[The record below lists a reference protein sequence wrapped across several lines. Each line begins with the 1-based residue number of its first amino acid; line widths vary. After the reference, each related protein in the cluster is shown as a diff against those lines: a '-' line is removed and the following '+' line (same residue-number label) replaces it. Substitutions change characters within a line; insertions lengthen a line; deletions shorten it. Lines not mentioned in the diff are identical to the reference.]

1 MITVDTTPAAEP
13 ASRQAT
19 TLTAERTPSSWE
31 LVAYAMLAVR
41 FVQGFIYWGGGS
53 RRFIYAPQ
61 KLDPHAASWMA
72 NKFQGSMPGAILGAG
87 QIVNFLLHHFDLLYA
102 SIIIFSAIELISG
115 FFLILGLFTRISALV
130 TIGLSTALML
140 LFGWEGGTCLDEWT
154 MAACNFGMGVAL
166 FAAGSSAFSLDA
178 VITKRNPTLA
188 TTSWFPWIASGPLP
202 ARMFRPF
209 AIVLLFITAAFVML
223 TYNYYR
229 GSIVTPFHSGPTSA
243 TIHHFSVSD
252 AAVAANGTLAF
263 TLYLDGGTADDPA
276 HVVQVRLL
284 DSANKPEAVW
294 GPDDLSKLP
303 QSAIVNEYAYNTFK
317 PALLGLAAGMG
328 ARARITL
335 PSVQGEIVTA
345 GSEVEV
351 QTIDDRLFK
360 APVKIASAN

>member
-1 MITVDTTPAAEP
+1 MIAVDTTPAAGP
-13 ASRQAT
+13 ASRQT
-19 TLTAERTPSSWE
+19 TMPAAERTLSAWE
-31 LVAYAMLAVR
+31 LAAYAMLAVR

-61 KLDPHAASWMA
+61 KIDPDAASWMA
-72 NKFQGSMPGAILGAG
+72 NKFQGAMPGAILGTG

-102 SIIIFSAIELISG
+102 GIIIFSAIELFSG
-115 FFLILGLFTRISALV
+115 LFLILGLLTRASALV

-140 LFGWEGGTCLDEWT
+140 LFGWEGATCLDEWT
-154 MAACNFGMGVAL
+154 MAACNFGMGAAL
-166 FAAGSSAFSLDA
+166 FAAGSSALSLDA
-178 VITKRNPTLA
+178 VIARRKPVLA
-188 TTSWFPWIASGPLP
+188 ATWWFPWIASGPLP
-202 ARMFRPF
+202 ARVFRRF
-209 AIVLLFITAAFVML
+209 AIMLLLITAAFVML

-229 GSIVTPFHSGPTSA
+229 GSIVTRFHAGPTSPS
-243 TIHHFSVSD
+243 IHEFSVSD
-252 AAVAANGTLAF
+252 ATITANGSLAF

-276 HVVQVRLL
+276 HVVGVRLL

-294 GPDDLSKLP
+294 GPDDLSRLP

-317 PALLGLAAGMG
+317 PALLGLAAEMG

-335 PSVQGEIVTA
+335 PSVQGETVTA

-360 APVKIASAN
+360 SPVTMGGAK